1 MERYIGILGL
11 VVILGIAYAASIDRK
26 AIKPR
31 IIVWGLV
38 LQFTFALF
46 VMKIPVGMAIL
57 SGLAAATNGL
67 MNKANA
73 GAEFIFGDLAT
84 TDSLGFIFAVKA
96 LPIIIFLS
104 SLFSILYYVGVLQLI
119 VRVMAKV
126 MVRTMGTSGAES
138 LATAANV
145 FMGQTEA
152 PLVIAPYIDKMTY
165 SEVALVMI
173 GGMATISGAVLGVY
187 IGFGAE
193 AEFLLAASIM
203 NAPAAIVMAK
213 MLVPETGEPLTRGEV
228 KFEVERKEV
237 NIIDAAARGAGAG
250 MTLSLN
256 IAAML
261 IAFVSLIALVNWPL
275 EYLGTSLE
283 QIFAS
288 VFAPLAY
295 VMGVPWNESGIV
307 GNLIGQKVIV
317 NEFVAYQSLGQLK
330 AAGELS
336 ARAELITT
344 YALCG
349 FANIASIAIQ
359 IGGIGGLAPTRKADL
374 ARLGMRALLGGSLAT
389 FMTATIA
396 GMEVVTFTA
405 DIARH
410 FETVGQTHARNFA
423 HCRVRLFRRCRIDA
437 CANTTFLRRR
447 FECRYRALLALR

>member
-11 VVILGIAYAASIDRK
+11 IVILGVAYAASLDRK

-38 LQFTFALF
+38 LQFSFALF
-46 VMKIPVGMAIL
+46 VMKIPVGKVIL
-57 SGLAAATNGL
+57 SGLATATNGL

-73 GAEFIFGDLAT
+73 GAEFILGDLAT
-84 TDSLGFIFAVKA
+84 TDSLGFIFVVKA

-165 SEVALVMI
+165 SEVALVMV

-187 IGFGAE
+187 IGFGAQ

-228 KFEVERKEV
+228 KLKLERKEV

-275 EYLGTSLE
+275 QYLGTSLE
-283 QIFAS
+283 QIFAL

-295 VMGVPWNESGIV
+295 LMGVPWNESGVV

-317 NEFVAYQSLGQLK
+317 NEFVAYQSLGVLT
-330 AAGELS
+330 AAGEIS

-359 IGGIGGLAPTRKADL
+359 IGGIGGLAPTRKPDL

-389 FMTATIA
+389 FMTASIA
-396 GMEVVTFTA
+396 G
-405 DIARH
+405 
-410 FETVGQTHARNFA
+410 
-423 HCRVRLFRRCRIDA
+423 
-437 CANTTFLRRR
+437 
-447 FECRYRALLALR
+447 LLN

>member
-1 MERYIGILGL
+1 MERYIGIVGL
-11 VVILGIAYAASIDRK
+11 VVILGIAYAASLDRK

-38 LQFTFALF
+38 LQFAFALF

-165 SEVALVMI
+165 SEIALVMI

-213 MLVPETGEPLTRGEV
+213 ILVPETGEPLTRGEV
-228 KFEVERKEV
+228 KLKVERKEV

-275 EYLGTSLE
+275 QYLGTSLE

-295 VMGVPWNESGIV
+295 LMGVPWNESGVV

-317 NEFVAYQSLGQLK
+317 NEFVAYQSLGVLK
-330 AAGELS
+330 AAGEIS
-336 ARAELITT
+336 ARADLITT

-349 FANIASIAIQ
+349 FANFASIAIQ

-396 GMEVVTFTA
+396 G
-405 DIARH
+405 
-410 FETVGQTHARNFA
+410 
-423 HCRVRLFRRCRIDA
+423 
-437 CANTTFLRRR
+437 
-447 FECRYRALLALR
+447 LLN

>member
-11 VVILGIAYAASIDRK
+11 VVILGIAYAASLDRK

-31 IIVWGLV
+31 IIVWGLG

-57 SGLAAATNGL
+57 SGLAAATTGL

-104 SLFSILYYVGVLQLI
+104 SLFSILYYVGALQLI

-228 KFEVERKEV
+228 KLKVERKEV

-283 QIFAS
+283 QIFAL

-317 NEFVAYQSLGQLK
+317 NEFVAYQSLGVLK
-330 AAGELS
+330 AAGEIS

-359 IGGIGGLAPTRKADL
+359 IGGIGGLAPSRKEDL

-396 GMEVVTFTA
+396 G
-405 DIARH
+405 
-410 FETVGQTHARNFA
+410 
-423 HCRVRLFRRCRIDA
+423 
-437 CANTTFLRRR
+437 
-447 FECRYRALLALR
+447 LLN

>member
-11 VVILGIAYAASIDRK
+11 VVILGIAYAASLDRK

-31 IIVWGLV
+31 IIVWGLF

-67 MNKANA
+67 MKKANA

-228 KFEVERKEV
+228 KFKVERKEV

-275 EYLGTSLE
+275 QYLGTSLE

-295 VMGVPWNESGIV
+295 LMGVPWNESGIV

-317 NEFVAYQSLGQLK
+317 NEFVAYQSLGVLK
-330 AAGELS
+330 AAGEIS

-349 FANIASIAIQ
+349 FANFASIAIQ
-359 IGGIGGLAPTRKADL
+359 IGGIGGLAPSRKPDL

-396 GMEVVTFTA
+396 G
-405 DIARH
+405 
-410 FETVGQTHARNFA
+410 
-423 HCRVRLFRRCRIDA
+423 
-437 CANTTFLRRR
+437 
-447 FECRYRALLALR
+447 LLN

>member
-11 VVILGIAYAASIDRK
+11 VVILGIAYAASLDRK

-38 LQFTFALF
+38 LQFTFALS
-46 VMKIPVGMAIL
+46 VMKIPVGMASL
-57 SGLAAATNGL
+57 SGLATATNGL

-84 TDSLGFIFAVKA
+84 TDNLGFIFVVKA

-187 IGFGAE
+187 IGFGAQ

-228 KFEVERKEV
+228 KLKLERKEV

-275 EYLGTSLE
+275 QYLGTSLE
-283 QIFAS
+283 QIFAL

-295 VMGVPWNESGIV
+295 LMGVPWNESGVV

-317 NEFVAYQSLGQLK
+317 NEFVAYQSLGVLK
-330 AAGELS
+330 AAGEIS

-359 IGGIGGLAPTRKADL
+359 IGGIGGLAPTRKPDL

-389 FMTATIA
+389 FMTASIA
-396 GMEVVTFTA
+396 G
-405 DIARH
+405 
-410 FETVGQTHARNFA
+410 
-423 HCRVRLFRRCRIDA
+423 
-437 CANTTFLRRR
+437 
-447 FECRYRALLALR
+447 LLN

>member
-11 VVILGIAYAASIDRK
+11 VVILGIAYAASLDRK

-31 IIVWGLV
+31 IIVWGLG

-57 SGLAAATNGL
+57 TGLAAATTGL

-104 SLFSILYYVGVLQLI
+104 SLFSILYYVGALQLI

-228 KFEVERKEV
+228 KLKVERKEV

-283 QIFAS
+283 QIFAL

-317 NEFVAYQSLGQLK
+317 NEFVAYQSLECSRPPVRSPRARSSSRRTRSVASPISRRSRFRS
-330 AAGELS
+330 AAS
-336 ARAELITT
+336 AASHPRGRKTSRA
-344 YALCG
+344 
-349 FANIASIAIQ
+349 S
-359 IGGIGGLAPTRKADL
+359 
-374 ARLGMRALLGGSLAT
+374 
-389 FMTATIA
+389 
-396 GMEVVTFTA
+396 
-405 DIARH
+405 
-410 FETVGQTHARNFA
+410 
-423 HCRVRLFRRCRIDA
+423 A
-437 CANTTFLRRR
+437 CARSS
-447 FECRYRALLALR
+447 AVP

>member
-1 MERYIGILGL
+1 
-11 VVILGIAYAASIDRK
+11 
-26 AIKPR
+26 
-31 IIVWGLV
+31 
-38 LQFTFALF
+38 
-46 VMKIPVGMAIL
+46 
-57 SGLAAATNGL
+57 
-67 MNKANA
+67 MNKADE
-73 GAEFIFGDLAT
+73 GAVFIFGGLANNP
-84 TDSLGFIFAVKA
+84 SLGFVFATKA

-104 SLFSILYYVGVLQLI
+104 SLFSVLYYIGLLQL
-119 VRVMAKV
+119 VVSLMAKI

-187 IGFGAE
+187 IGFGAQ
-193 AEFLLAASIM
+193 AQFLLAASIM

-228 KFEVERKEV
+228 KLDVERTEV

-250 MTLSLN
+250 MTLALN

-261 IAFVSLIALVNWPL
+261 VAFVSLIALVNWPL
-275 EYLGTSLE
+275 QYLGTSLE
-283 QIFAS
+283 QIFAW

-295 VMGVPWNESGIV
+295 VMGVPWSEAGVV
-307 GNLIGQKVIV
+307 GSLIGEKVII
-317 NEFVAYQSLGQLK
+317 NEFVAYESLGDLIR
-330 AAGELS
+330 ANGIS
-336 ARAELITT
+336 PRAELIAT

-359 IGGIGGLAPTRKADL
+359 IGGIGGLAPSRKADL
-374 ARLGMRALLGGSLAT
+374 AKLGIRALVGGSLAT

-396 GMEVVTFTA
+396 G
-405 DIARH
+405 
-410 FETVGQTHARNFA
+410 
-423 HCRVRLFRRCRIDA
+423 
-437 CANTTFLRRR
+437 
-447 FECRYRALLALR
+447 LLN

>member
-11 VVILGIAYAASIDRK
+11 IVILGVAYAASLDRK

-38 LQFTFALF
+38 LQFSFALF
-46 VMKIPVGMAIL
+46 VMKIPVGKVIL
-57 SGLAAATNGL
+57 SGLATATNGL

-73 GAEFIFGDLAT
+73 GAEFILGDLAT
-84 TDSLGFIFAVKA
+84 TDSLGFIFVVKA

-165 SEVALVMI
+165 SEVALVMV

-187 IGFGAE
+187 IGFGAQ

-228 KFEVERKEV
+228 KLKLERKEV

-275 EYLGTSLE
+275 QYLGTSLE
-283 QIFAS
+283 QIFAL

-295 VMGVPWNESGIV
+295 LMGVPWNESGVV

-317 NEFVAYQSLGQLK
+317 NEFVAYQSLGVLK
-330 AAGELS
+330 AAGEIS

-359 IGGIGGLAPTRKADL
+359 IGGIGGLAPTRKPDL

-389 FMTATIA
+389 FMTASIA
-396 GMEVVTFTA
+396 G
-405 DIARH
+405 
-410 FETVGQTHARNFA
+410 
-423 HCRVRLFRRCRIDA
+423 
-437 CANTTFLRRR
+437 
-447 FECRYRALLALR
+447 LLN

>member
-1 MERYIGILGL
+1 MERTIGIVGL
-11 VVILGIAYAASIDRK
+11 AVILGIAYAASIDRK

-31 IIVWGLV
+31 VIVWGLV
-38 LQFTFALF
+38 LQFAFALF
-46 VMKIPVGMAIL
+46 VMKIPIGIAIL
-57 SGLAAATNGL
+57 SGVAAVTNGL

-84 TDSLGFIFAVKA
+84 TQSLGFIFAVKA

-228 KFEVERKEV
+228 KLKIERTEV

-295 VMGVPWNESGIV
+295 LMGVPWDESGIV

-317 NEFVAYQSLGQLK
+317 NEFVAYQSLGVLK
-330 AAGELS
+330 AAGEIS
-336 ARAELITT
+336 ARAELIAT

-374 ARLGMRALLGGSLAT
+374 ARLGLRALLGGSLAT

-396 GMEVVTFTA
+396 G
-405 DIARH
+405 
-410 FETVGQTHARNFA
+410 
-423 HCRVRLFRRCRIDA
+423 
-437 CANTTFLRRR
+437 
-447 FECRYRALLALR
+447 LLN

>member
-1 MERYIGILGL
+1 MERYIGFFGL
-11 VVILGIAYAASIDRK
+11 AVILAIAYAASLDRK
-26 AIKPR
+26 AIKPK
-31 IIVWGLV
+31 IIVWGLI
-38 LQFTFALF
+38 LQFAFALF
-46 VMKIPVGMAIL
+46 VMKVPIGITIL
-57 SGLAAATNGL
+57 SGLAAVTNGL

-84 TDSLGFIFAVKA
+84 TQNFGFIFAVKA

-104 SLFSILYYVGVLQLI
+104 ALFSVLYYIGLLQLI
-119 VRVMAKV
+119 VLVMAKV

-187 IGFGAE
+187 IGFGAQ

-228 KFEVERKEV
+228 KLKVERKEV

-250 MTLSLN
+250 MKLSLN

-261 IAFVSLIALVNWPL
+261 VAFVSLIALVNWPL
-275 EYLGTSLE
+275 QYMGTSLE

-295 VMGVPWNESGIV
+295 VMGVPWSEAGVV

-317 NEFVAYQSLGQLK
+317 NEFVAYQSLGDLK
-330 AAGELS
+330 AAGGIS
-336 ARAELITT
+336 PRAELIST

-359 IGGIGGLAPTRKADL
+359 IGGIGGLAPTRKEDL
-374 ARLGMRALLGGSLAT
+374 ARLGIRALLGGSLAT

-396 GMEVVTFTA
+396 G
-405 DIARH
+405 
-410 FETVGQTHARNFA
+410 
-423 HCRVRLFRRCRIDA
+423 
-437 CANTTFLRRR
+437 
-447 FECRYRALLALR
+447 LLN